1 MISRKWLKE
10 NAKNQ
15 LKNNWGLAIGA
26 IIVSMLI
33 SLIPEILTYIDLESA
48 TIAILV
54 QIISLIIAGPIAI
67 GQCKLFINLSNNE
80 NPKFSDVWFGFG
92 NILKALGVTL
102 LIGIAVS
109 IGTIFFIIPGIIIS
123 FMYSQVYYIM
133 AEHPEMS
140 VIESLKESSKIMKG
154 HKMELF
160 ILELSF
166 IGWIILTTI
175 TFGIAGLYVLP
186 YYSATL
192 SNFYLTIKD

>member
-10 NAKNQ
+10 NANNQ

-33 SLIPEILTYIDLESA
+33 SLIPEILIYINPESA
-48 TIAILV
+48 TIEILV

-140 VIESLKESSKIMKG
+140 VLEILKESSKIMKG
-154 HKMELF
+154 LKMELF

>member
-15 LKNNWGLAIGA
+15 LKNNWGLTIGA

-33 SLIPEILTYIDLESA
+33 SLIPEILIYINPESA

-140 VIESLKESSKIMKG
+140 VIDSLKESSKIMKG

>member
-15 LKNNWGLAIGA
+15 LKNNWGLTIGA

-33 SLIPEILTYIDLESA
+33 SLIPEILIYINLES
-48 TIAILV
+48 TIIAILV

>member
-1 MISRKWLKE
+1 MILRSELKQ

-133 AEHPEMS
+133 AENPDIS
-140 VIESLKESSKIMKG
+140 VLDCLRESARIMKG

-166 IGWIILTTI
+166 LGWIILTALTC
-175 TFGIAGLYVLP
+175 GIAGLYVLP

-192 SNFYLTIKD
+192 ANFYLKIK

>member
-33 SLIPEILTYIDLESA
+33 SLIPEILIYINPESA
-48 TIAILV
+48 IIAILV

-133 AEHPEMS
+133 AENPDIS
-140 VIESLKESSKIMKG
+140 VLDCLRESARIMKG

-166 IGWIILTTI
+166 LGWIILTALTC
-175 TFGIAGLYVLP
+175 GIAGLFVLP

-192 SNFYLTIKD
+192 ANFYLEIK

>member
-15 LKNNWGLAIGA
+15 LKNNWGLTIGA

-33 SLIPEILTYIDLESA
+33 SLIPEILIYINPESA

>member
-15 LKNNWGLAIGA
+15 LKNNWGLAISA

-33 SLIPEILTYIDLESA
+33 SLIPEILIYIDPESL
-48 TIAILV
+48 TIATLV
-54 QIISLIIAGPIAI
+54 QIISLIITAPIAI
-67 GQCKLFINLSNNE
+67 GQCKLFINLSNND
-80 NPKFSDVWFGFG
+80 NPKFSDVWFGFR

-102 LIGIAVS
+102 LVGIAVS
-109 IGTIFFIIPGIIIS
+109 IGTILFIIPGIIVS

-133 AEHPEMS
+133 AQHPEMS
-140 VIESLKESSKIMKG
+140 VIEILKESSKIMKG

-175 TFGIAGLYVLP
+175 TFGIAGVYVLP

>member
-33 SLIPEILTYIDLESA
+33 SLIPEILIYIDPESA
-48 TIAILV
+48 TIAISI